1 MNTVLITGAP
11 GFIGRRCVLRFL
23 DDGWH
28 VRSLSLPG
36 ETPPAE
42 WKGRVDMRHGDIVRG
57 EDVKAAANGVKLIV
71 HLAAVVGVPGEYE
84 RQWNI
89 IAEGTRNICL
99 AAAHEGARVL
109 VASSIAVYGSL
120 IQTQTCRE
128 DDGHG
133 PFQGAYG
140 RAKQGQENIA
150 LEIAA
155 SRGVPTTIIR
165 PANVYGLGGSSAWGD
180 RFIAYIEATGGAVIG
195 AADENNAGLV
205 YVENLADAIYLA
217 ATHERAV
224 GRTYNV
230 CDGEETTWRRY
241 TDDLARLAGKPPPPV
256 VPLETVMEMARAN
269 EDPARLIGPRDANL
283 PLLEGLNLIGFP
295 NRIDASRIRGE
306 LGWRPRYS
314 YAQALA
320 EMERAWR
327 AEGRSAGRG

>member
-195 AADENNAGLV
+195 AADENNA
-205 YVENLADAIYLA
+205 ADVQRLRWRRDNVAPLHGRSSA
-217 ATHERAV
+217 TCRQTSATSGAARDGDGDGACQRGSRATHR
-224 GRTYNV
+224 
-230 CDGEETTWRRY
+230 
-241 TDDLARLAGKPPPPV
+241 
-256 VPLETVMEMARAN
+256 
-269 EDPARLIGPRDANL
+269 PA
-283 PLLEGLNLIGFP
+283 
-295 NRIDASRIRGE
+295 
-306 LGWRPRYS
+306 
-314 YAQALA
+314 
-320 EMERAWR
+320 
-327 AEGRSAGRG
+327 